1 MFLEIELLY
10 FIIMIAVFIVL
21 MLLFKVPSGLSLMA
35 SAVVGLILS
44 TIFSH
49 TSFELRYLVEG
60 TFGYFDTILTIT
72 TAMVFM
78 GALQASGA
86 LEYISAV
93 LVKTFRKFPS
103 ILLIAFI
110 IIIMFPAMVTGSSLA
125 SAISAGALVAPIMI
139 KWGIPKAKTGAIVAL
154 GSILGMVA
162 PPVNVPAMVICD
174 VVDIAFTNFTLP
186 LLLLS
191 IPVAVFGVLLL
202 GRKYVK
208 PIAEEDISKV
218 VNTDILKEL
227 NVTCCIP
234 LFTLIILI
242 VLEMIFPRIFGSLAM
257 PGMFVIS
264 TIIAF
269 FTGRRL
275 PFWKKGRKL
284 LEEEDGEKIESV
296 IDVVREG
303 IKKSFGAMGLLMGV
317 GMFMEVIALNGV
329 RSYFVTNAMMLPAAL
344 RYVSMALTL
353 PIFGGI
359 SAFGSASILGGPF
372 VMAMYT
378 SYTSVTLTCGFSLL
392 AATGEFLPPTAMS
405 STFASNIVGE
415 KGWSKVTKAAIPAI
429 CVLFGYNLVYILV
442 FAKII
447 FDEKLSKNANTAYLI
462 LFAITMAVS
471 ILASVVYV
479 LIASKSS
486 KAKDLALEANEVET
500 SNDDQ
505 TSNDV
510 QTTEAVQDDID
521 NEVIEENNNEEED
534 NE

>member
-1 MFLEIELLY
+1 MFLEIELIY

-21 MLLFKVPSGLSLMA
+21 MLGFKVPSGLSLMA
-35 SAVVGLILS
+35 SAVIGIVLS
-44 TIFSH
+44 ACFSH

-93 LVKTFRKFPS
+93 LVKTFHKFPS

-110 IIIMFPAMVTGSSLA
+110 LIIMFPAMVTGSSLA

-139 KWGIPKAKTGAIVAL
+139 KWGIPKAKAGAIVAL

-174 VVDIAFTNFTLP
+174 VVDIAFTGFTLP

-191 IPVAVFGVLLL
+191 IPVAIFGVLLL

-208 PIAEEDISKV
+208 ALTKEEIGNIVDTNVLS
-218 VNTDILKEL
+218 EL
-227 NVTCCIP
+227 NFTVCIP
-234 LFTLIILI
+234 LFVLISFI

-264 TIIAF
+264 TTISF
-269 FTGRRL
+269 FV
-275 PFWKKGRKL
+275 GRKL
-284 LEEEDGEKIESV
+284 PLWVKGKKLFPEEEEQNAECVVDV
-296 IDVVREG
+296 IRGG
-303 IKKSFGAMGLLMGV
+303 INKSFGAMGLLMGV
-317 GMFMEVIALNGV
+317 GMFMEAIALNGV
-329 RSYFVTNAMMLPAAL
+329 RSYFVTNAMMLPNAL

-392 AATGEFLPPTAMS
+392 AALGEFLPPTAMS
-405 STFASNIVGE
+405 ATFASQIVGE
-415 KGWSKVTKAAIPAI
+415 KGWSKVTKAALPAM
-429 CVLFGYNLVYILV
+429 CVTFGYNLVYILV
-442 FAKII
+442 FAKVV
-447 FDEKLSKNANTAYLI
+447 FDEKLSKNVNTTYLI
-462 LFAITMAVS
+462 LFAIAIAVS
-471 ILASVVYV
+471 IIASVVYI
-479 LIASKSS
+479 LICKGLSKKENTS
-486 KAKDLALEANEVET
+486 LELCDEGCACC
-500 SNDDQ
+500 
-505 TSNDV
+505 
-510 QTTEAVQDDID
+510 
-521 NEVIEENNNEEED
+521 NEEENSVEEEVLETEES
-534 NE
+534 NEEVKE

>member
-21 MLLFKVPSGLSLMA
+21 MLVFKVPSGLSLMA

-49 TSFELRYLVEG
+49 TAFELRYLVEG

-78 GALQASGA
+78 GALEASGA
-86 LEYISAV
+86 LEYISVV
-93 LVKTFRKFPS
+93 LVKAFHKFPS

-174 VVDIAFTNFTLP
+174 VVDIPFTGFTLP

-191 IPVAVFGVLLL
+191 IPVAIFGVLLL

-208 PIAEEDISKV
+208 PIQKDEIGNI
-218 VNTDILKEL
+218 VNTDILEEL
-227 NVTCCIP
+227 NWTACIP
-234 LFTLIILI
+234 LFVLIVLII
-242 VLEMIFPRIFGSLAM
+242 LEMIFPRIFGSLAM

-275 PFWKKGRKL
+275 PMWKKGKKL
-284 LEEEDGEKIESV
+284 FPEEDVDENDTV
-296 IDVVREG
+296 IDVVRNG

-329 RSYFVTNAMMLPAAL
+329 RSYFVTNAMMLPPAL

-405 STFASNIVGE
+405 STFASSIVGE
-415 KGWSKVTKAAIPAI
+415 SGWSKVTKAALPVIG
-429 CVLFGYNLVYILV
+429 VLFGYTLIYILV
-442 FAKII
+442 FAKLV
-447 FDEKLSKNANTAYLI
+447 FKETLSKNANVTYLI
-462 LFAITMAVS
+462 LFAIAMVVAIIAS
-471 ILASVVYV
+471 IVYV
-479 LIASKSS
+479 MIVKKLG
-486 KAKDLALEANEVET
+486 AKKQENEVVE
-500 SNDDQ
+500 
-505 TSNDV
+505 
-510 QTTEAVQDDID
+510 
-521 NEVIEENNNEEED
+521 EVK
-534 NE
+534 

>member
-21 MLLFKVPSGLSLMA
+21 MLVFKIPSGLSLMA
-35 SAVVGLILS
+35 SAIVGAILS
-44 TIFSH
+44 MIFSH
-49 TSFELRYLVEG
+49 TSFELRYFVEG

-191 IPVAVFGVLLL
+191 IPVAIFGVLLL

-208 PIAEEDISKV
+208 PIAKEDIDKV

-234 LFTLIILI
+234 LFVLIILI
-242 VLEMIFPRIFGSLAM
+242 ILEMIFPRIFGSLAM

-269 FTGRRL
+269 FTGRKL
-275 PFWKKGRKL
+275 PLWKKGRKIF
-284 LEEEDGEKIESV
+284 EEEDGEQIESV
-296 IDVVREG
+296 IDVIREG

-405 STFASNIVGE
+405 STFAANIVGE
-415 KGWSKVTKAAIPAI
+415 KNWSKVTKAALPAI
-429 CVLFGYNLVYILV
+429 LVLFGYNLVYILV
-442 FAKII
+442 FAKLI
-447 FDEKLSKNANTAYLI
+447 FDEKISQNANTAYLI

-471 ILASVVYV
+471 IIASIIYV
-479 LIASKSS
+479 LIVAKSN
-486 KAKDLALEANEVET
+486 KTKDLALEET
-500 SNDDQ
+500 
-505 TSNDV
+505 
-510 QTTEAVQDDID
+510 TTEIL
-521 NEVIEENNNEEED
+521 ETEEIVEDNEEED
-534 NE
+534 NQ